1 MKFLKNKLAVVIIL
15 LSVTFLSLIGY
26 SVNREKMSF
35 VENGVGVTI
44 NSVQGIF
51 YDGFLK
57 TRNSFKFLT
66 NISKVKTENE
76 ELRKS
81 NSDLQAKALEYSA
94 SIKENARLRSM
105 FKFSSQRDQYNY
117 VGADIKGLCGNS
129 FSDGFIINKG
139 GNDGIKKSMVAMTGE
154 GLVGQVTS
162 VGDNWAIVQSLSNE
176 NIAVAGL
183 VASTRDNNGIVKG
196 YTDEKNKLLAQIQ
209 RLSLDSKIKKGDVIL
224 TSGLG
229 RIYPA
234 GIRIGSV
241 LSVHE
246 DKGAVMKSAIIKPYV
261 DLSKIEEV
269 FIVVPTD
276 TKAGEI
282 KY

>member
-1 MKFLKNKLAVVIIL
+1 MRFLKNKLAVVIIL

-44 NSVQGIF
+44 NSVQGVF
-51 YDGFLK
+51 FNGFFK
-57 TRNSFKFLT
+57 IKNSFKFIT

-76 ELRKS
+76 SLRKS
-81 NSDLQAKALEYSA
+81 NNELQAKALEYTA
-94 SIKENARLRSM
+94 SIKENERLRKM
-105 FKFSSQRDQYNY
+105 YKFSTANGQYNY
-117 VGADIKGLCGNS
+117 VGADINGLSGNS

-139 GNDGIKKSMVAMTGE
+139 ENKGIKKGMVAITGD

-162 VGDNWAIVQSLSNE
+162 VGNNWAIVQCLSNE

-183 VASTRDNNGIVKG
+183 VDSTRDNNGIVKG
-196 YTDEKNKLLAQIQ
+196 YTDAKNKSLAQIQ
-209 RLSLDSKIKKGDVIL
+209 RLSLDSKIKKGDVIM

-241 LSVHE
+241 LRVHE
-246 DKGAVMKSAIIKPYV
+246 DKGEVMKSAIIKPYV
-261 DLSKIEEV
+261 DFSKIEEV
-269 FIVVPTD
+269 FIVVPKD
-276 TKAGEI
+276 TEAGEI

>member
-1 MKFLKNKLAVVIIL
+1 MRFLKNKLTVVIII
-15 LSVTFLSLIGY
+15 LSVSFLALIGY
-26 SVNREKMSF
+26 SANRDKKSF

-51 YDGFLK
+51 YNGFYK
-57 TRNSFKFLT
+57 ITNSFQFIT
-66 NISKVKTENE
+66 NISNVKKQNE

-81 NSDLQAKALEYSA
+81 NNKLQSKALEYDVLK
-94 SIKENARLRSM
+94 KESERLRSM
-105 FKFSSQRDQYNY
+105 LNFSKQRDEYNY
-117 VGADIKGLCGNS
+117 VGAEIIGVSGNS

-139 GNDGIKKSMVAMTGE
+139 ENKGFKKGMIAMTGE

-162 VGDNWAIVQSLSNE
+162 VGNNWSIVQCLSNE
-176 NIAVAGL
+176 NIAVAAL
-183 VASTRDNNGIVKG
+183 VQSTRDNNGIVKG
-196 YTDEKNKLLAQIQ
+196 YKDENNKSLAEIE
-209 RLSLDSKIKKGDVIL
+209 RLSLESAVKKGDVIV

-229 RIYPA
+229 GIYPA
-234 GIRIGSV
+234 GIRIGKV

-246 DKGAVMKSAIIKPYV
+246 NKGEVMKSAIIEPYV
-261 DLSKIEEV
+261 NFSKIEEV

-276 TKAGEI
+276 PREI